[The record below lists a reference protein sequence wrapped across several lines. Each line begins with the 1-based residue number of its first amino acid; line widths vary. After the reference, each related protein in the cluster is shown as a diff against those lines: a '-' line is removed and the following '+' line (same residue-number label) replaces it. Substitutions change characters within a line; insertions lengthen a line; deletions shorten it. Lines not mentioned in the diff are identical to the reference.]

1 MLDASSVSHG
11 WSVFYT
17 EVVALFAHLVT
28 PGRPDAVPFSNY
40 AIMLVTTCA
49 FAVQMLWDP
58 GAQHLCGLVLENS
71 SMPGLLGHMWLHMTM
86 VHLVG
91 NLVTLW
97 VFGRY
102 VCPRLG
108 DATYVVAY
116 VAAGAAAGL
125 VHLAYD
131 GRPVIGASG
140 AIMGVLGM
148 HVVICFRQFG
158 SLGPWLILVW
168 FLTTLGAGIVGNF
181 PAAYISHIGGFLAG
195 MVLAVCLTVLG
206 LVNMDAADPGLVM
219 LLGSVPTAVG
229 SRRRLL

>member
-1 MLDASSVSHG
+1 M
-11 WSVFYT
+11 
-17 EVVALFAHLVT
+17 FAHFVT
-28 PGRPDAVPFSNY
+28 PSRRDAVPFSNY
-40 AIMLVTTCA
+40 AIMLVTTFA

-58 GAQHLCGLVLENS
+58 GAQHLRGLVLENG
-71 SMPGLLGHMWLHMTM
+71 SMLGLLGYMWLHLGM

-97 VFGRY
+97 IFGHY

-108 DATYVVAY
+108 DATYIVAY
-116 VAAGAAAGL
+116 LAAGAVAGL

-131 GRPVIGASG
+131 GRPMIGASG

-168 FLTTLGAGIVGNF
+168 FLTTLGAGVVGNF

-195 MVLAVCLTVLG
+195 MALAVCLMVLG
-206 LVNMDAADPGLVM
+206 LANIDAADPGLVM
-219 LLGSVPTAVG
+219 LLGSTAAR
-229 SRRRLL
+229 SRRRLS